1 MKKIIDQQKEF
12 FLSGTTLNLD
22 FRKQQLLKLKNSILS
37 NYDDIIA
44 AFKKDYNKCEFDVVT
59 TEISMVLKELK
70 FMLKN
75 MNKLSRPQKV
85 KTSIINF
92 KSCGKIYPEP
102 FGVCLIVSPWNYPF
116 QLSLIPVID
125 AIATGNTII
134 LKLSVN
140 TPGVSKI
147 IEKILSVFDKNY
159 IYITKAEDRDKIF
172 DQHYDFCFYTG
183 STRIGKELAQ
193 RQAQYLTPCVLEL
206 GGKSPCIVDADADV
220 KLAAKRL
227 TWGKFLNAGQTCV
240 APDYACVHES
250 VLPALL
256 EEIKQYI
263 KQFYYTDGKLND
275 SFTHVISAEKAKYLF
290 QLTQD
295 ENIVVGGKVD
305 KNIFEPTVLTDITFN
320 CPIMQEEIFGPILPI
335 MSFSNIDDI
344 ISQLKHMEK
353 PLALYYFGKANA
365 KKCIQECSFGG
376 GCINETIMH
385 LTEDKLPFGGVGFSG
400 MGSYH
405 GKKSFATF
413 SHYKSVLSKGKLE
426 LSIKYPPYTE
436 KKLKFVKKLFGLKK

>member
-1 MKKIIDQQKEF
+1 MKKIIDQQREF
-12 FLSGTTLNLD
+12 FLTGTTLNLN
-22 FRKQQLLKLKNSILS
+22 FRKQQLLKLKESILEHY
-37 NYDDIIA
+37 NDIIS

-75 MNKLSRPQKV
+75 MNRLARPKKI

-92 KSCGKIYPEP
+92 MSSGEIYPEP

-116 QLSLIPVID
+116 QLSLIPAID
-125 AIATGNTII
+125 AIATGNTMI

-140 TPGVSKI
+140 TPNVSKV
-147 IEKILSVFDKNY
+147 IEKILSIFDENY
-159 IYITKAEDRDKIF
+159 VYITKAEDRDIIF

-193 RQAQYLTPCVLEL
+193 RQAKYLTPCVLEL
-206 GGKSPCIVDADADV
+206 GGKSPCIVDADADI
-220 KLAAKRL
+220 KLVAKRL

-240 APDYACVHES
+240 APDYACVHEN
-250 VLPALL
+250 VLPKLL

-263 KQFYYTDGKLND
+263 TKFYYTNGKLNE
-275 SFTHVISAEKAKYLF
+275 SFTHVISTEKAKSLS
-290 QLTQD
+290 QLIKD
-295 ENIVVGGKVD
+295 ENIAVGGKVN
-305 KNIFEPTVLTDITFN
+305 KNIFEPTVLTNISFN
-320 CPIMQEEIFGPILPI
+320 SPIMEEEIFGPILPI
-335 MSFSNIDDI
+335 ISFSDI
-344 ISQLKHMEK
+344 NQLISQLKHMEK
-353 PLALYYFGKANA
+353 PLAFYYFGKANA

-405 GKKSFATF
+405 GKKSFSTF
-413 SHYKSVLSKGKLE
+413 SHYKSILRKGKLE

-436 KKLKFVKKLFGLKK
+436 KKLRFIKKLFGLKK